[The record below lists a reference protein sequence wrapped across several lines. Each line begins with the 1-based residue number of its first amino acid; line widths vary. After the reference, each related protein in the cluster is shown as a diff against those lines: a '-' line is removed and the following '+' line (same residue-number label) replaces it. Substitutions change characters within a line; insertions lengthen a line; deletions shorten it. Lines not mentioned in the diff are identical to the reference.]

1 MADQSSDSSFTID
14 FDDYPGIDLET
25 RLSWLCARVL
35 SASRDKQRYSLV
47 LPSATLSPNSGD
59 RHRDE
64 ALMMLAQFN
73 RPSESVDSDE
83 K

>member
-1 MADQSSDSSFTID
+1 MADQFSHSSLTIA
-14 FDDYPGIDLET
+14 FDDYPGVDLET

-35 SASRDKQRYSLV
+35 SASDDNRRYSLV
-47 LPSATLSPNSGD
+47 LPSATLSSKSGD

-64 ALMMLAQFN
+64 ALMMLAQFDL
-73 RPSESVDSDE
+73 PSEQVDSDE